1 MGNGRPVL
9 YHGKQQINRARIVG
23 NAPMPVFADD
33 IARLIPSM
41 RRFARALVSGHSV
54 QSADDLVQETV
65 VLAMRAE
72 RLASGSNLAAWCFS
86 TLMRVHRL
94 REASMMSAVGAVS
107 ASPGPAANRGAS
119 AVPFLPKPI
128 ARLDVLSLDCREV
141 LLLAVLVGMTYAEI
155 AETLHITPDTVIH
168 RLELARG
175 LMAKADRAGA
185 PPQLQKR
192 VGGPDRPPRQPH
204 HLRLVK

>member
-1 MGNGRPVL
+1 
-9 YHGKQQINRARIVG
+9 
-23 NAPMPVFADD
+23 MPVFADD
-33 IARLIPSM
+33 IARLIPHM
-41 RRFARALVSGHSV
+41 RRFARALVTGHSV

-72 RLASGSNLAAWCFS
+72 RIASGSNFSAWCFS

-94 REASMMSAVGAVS
+94 REASMMSAVGAGSTSS
-107 ASPGPAANRGAS
+107 APAASRGAP

-128 ARLDVLSLDCREV
+128 ARLDVLSLECREV
-141 LLLAVLVGMTYAEI
+141 LLLAVLVGMTYAQI

-168 RLELARG
+168 RLDLARG
-175 LMAKADRAGA
+175 LLAKADRTGA
-185 PPQLQKR
+185 PTQIQR
-192 VGGPDRPPRQPH
+192 VGGPEKPLRQPH